1 LQPGWNRGKLRHS
14 TGKRKETPTL
24 DIVVV
29 LATIISGHQSTEV
42 LVAPKTYAAF
52 KRRRLNFH
60 VSPDHNSPVSN
71 CGPDGKEL
79 LCKVLTETHEC
90 AEAAATATAAI
101 SCAPQQKICV
111 QMPKPKQRKTKQ
123 NRAKSERN
131 WLL

>member
-1 LQPGWNRGKLRHS
+1 LVRCVSLSPRKVLFGKEPPNKKEKLGHEIKAWLPPRRDLPFKLFIHARSIRSLDAIEGKLRHS

-71 CGPDGKEL
+71 
-79 LCKVLTETHEC
+79 
-90 AEAAATATAAI
+90 
-101 SCAPQQKICV
+101 
-111 QMPKPKQRKTKQ
+111 
-123 NRAKSERN
+123 
-131 WLL
+131 